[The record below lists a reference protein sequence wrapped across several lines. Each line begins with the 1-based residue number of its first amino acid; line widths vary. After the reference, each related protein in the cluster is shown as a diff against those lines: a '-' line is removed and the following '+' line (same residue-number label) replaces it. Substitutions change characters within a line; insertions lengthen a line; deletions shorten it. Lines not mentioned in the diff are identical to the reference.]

1 MNTIT
6 PVLDYDS
13 KKPLYIQLYDYI
25 KTEISSGRLAAG
37 SKLPSLRALAAALK
51 ISITTIELA
60 YNQLAVEGYITSKEK
75 SGYYV
80 NANADH
86 SPEFSYVPPVIN
98 SIARDP
104 KKSIPYYSDTALF
117 DFVKWKK
124 CLNYVINEYSD
135 LLAFEASPQGEEFL
149 RQEIAHYLYMT
160 RGVICSPEQ
169 IIIAAGTQ
177 PIINLACSFLSVMNI
192 DGIAYEDPGYLPSV
206 NVFKDRGFKTIP
218 INISESGASLEEIS
232 KKSPSVICV
241 SPSIQ
246 FPMGTVM
253 PIGKRYALLKYAAA
267 TKSII
272 IEDDYASELRY
283 FGKPVPPLKSLDST
297 ADVLYLGSFSSVLFP
312 SIKISY
318 MVLPAVMMPYS
329 DKVMAHYNQT
339 CSKTEQL
346 ALATYM
352 NKGLLHTHVKKL
364 RNLYSQKIKTASEAF
379 SELFGDKVTILSKDS
394 GLNMLIKIN
403 SERSYDAAK
412 LSIIARE
419 QGINIVPLQKYQTNK
434 KDEDK
439 STLIFYYSTIPI
451 NQMYPALEKLYQE
464 WKL

>member
-6 PVLDYDS
+6 PILDYDS
-13 KKPLYIQLYDYI
+13 KKPLYIQLYNYI
-25 KTEISSGRLAAG
+25 KSEISSGRLSAG
-37 SKLPSLRALAAALK
+37 SKLPSLRALAASLK

-60 YNQLAVEGYITSKEK
+60 YNQLLVEGYITSKEK

-86 SPEFSYVPPVIN
+86 SPEFSYVPPIIN
-98 SIARDP
+98 SVTKAPR
-104 KKSIPYYSDTALF
+104 KNVPYYSDTALF

-177 PIINLACSFLSVMNI
+177 PIINLACSFLSAMNI
-192 DGIAYEDPGYLPSV
+192 DDIAYEDPGYLPSV
-206 NVFKDRGFKTIP
+206 NVFKDRGFNTIP
-218 INISESGASLEEIS
+218 INISESGASLDEIE

-253 PIGKRYALLKYAAA
+253 PIAKRYALLKYAST

-283 FGKPVPPLKSLDST
+283 FGKPVPPLKSLDSN

-318 MVLPAVMMPYS
+318 MVLPTVMIPYS
-329 DKVMAHYNQT
+329 DKVMANYNQT

-346 ALATYM
+346 ALAIYM

-364 RNLYSQKIKTASEAF
+364 RNLYSQKIKAASDSF
-379 SELFGDKVTILSKDS
+379 SELFGNKITILSKDS
-394 GLNMLIKIN
+394 GLNMLIKVDPTCV
-403 SERSYDAAK
+403 SDASK
-412 LSIIARE
+412 LSRTAVE
-419 QGINIVPLQKYQTNK
+419 QGINMIPLQKFQTNK
-434 KDEDK
+434 KDGDK
-439 STLIFYYSTIPI
+439 TTLIFYYSTIPLNSI
-451 NQMYPALEKLYQE
+451 RPALEKLSKA
-464 WKL
+464 WNL